1 MVEESTIKEDGIT
14 PNLIEHRRPAHH
26 RELRDV
32 VIGVGLMGLTGAMFW
47 IIAGGL
53 LVLLGSP
60 WLEP

>member
-1 MVEESTIKEDGIT
+1 MVEESTIKEAGIT
-14 PNLIEHRRPAHH
+14 SNLIEHRRQTHD

-32 VIGVGLMGLTGAMFW
+32 VVAVGLMGLAGFMFW